1 MNKNLKFILISILS
15 IILYNLILILP
26 MGTEDSST
34 LVDDMCNLIYLIV
47 QIILFIY
54 FWFSTININ
63 KNIDKV
69 LIIANIIFVIIY
81 LAIVFFTLNILVINC
96 SIWIFGILS
105 IILKHTVY
113 NNNTLS
119 NITKNIIQSIT
130 IIIISLLFVPFIN
143 GIIEGNTVS
152 IILLH
157 IIAILGSAVNINLI
171 LYEIYS
177 KHNSINY
184 YNTNGNSNMIITII
198 IIAVI
203 VLLNG
208 NMAIETITFNS
219 KASQYIKSI
228 ETANNGRVLEKNM
241 IEFSE
246 NHNKEN
252 SNSIFNYKRIISYFD
267 EVNETNLQI
276 LEQSQGRYDQNYYTS
291 ISTVLEQFLLSSQL
305 NSFMIIAILL
315 LNCITIYIMNFY
327 NKNIV

>member
-34 LVDDMCNLIYLIV
+34 LVDDICNLIYLIV

-96 SIWIFGILS
+96 SIWIFGTLS

-119 NITKNIIQSIT
+119 NITKNIIQIIT

-184 YNTNGNSNMIITII
+184 YNINGNSNMIITII

-228 ETANNGRVLEKNM
+228 ETANNDRVLEKNM

-276 LEQSQGRYDQNYYTS
+276 LEQSQGRYDQNYYTL